1 VTSNYF
7 QRVRWIHANAEDPVA
22 LWAHVVDGWELRKVD
37 EFADGGLAWAD
48 GEQGRAPGCRP
59 GPDPVLVQLL
69 PARRQIWFFLV
80 ARALAESQVHW
91 WTSAPTAVEIP
102 LTSTHLPLCTATSW

>member
-48 GEQGRAPGCRP
+48 GENETKSTGLGTVPVPSPEEIAADPQFVVEVVEHEAFELVWQRAH
-59 GPDPVLVQLL
+59 
-69 PARRQIWFFLV
+69 AHYE
-80 ARALAESQVHW
+80 A
-91 WTSAPTAVEIP
+91 
-102 LTSTHLPLCTATSW
+102 